1 MDTHIN
7 DKIKGKYVVNERRN
21 EWETYKLDIRET
33 S

>member
-1 MDTHIN
+1 MTKLKEN
-7 DKIKGKYVVNERRN
+7 KYVVNERRN